1 VLCLDVIGVVDDI
14 GKCVAANA
22 ARKGNVAFVIKDL
35 R

>member
-14 GKCVAANA
+14 GKCVTANA
-22 ARKGNVAFVIKDL
+22 AKKGNVAFVIKDL